1 MMSWVWNL
9 KLWIANLTVFL
20 LKAGEEVLVGGQAV
34 FEGVMMRSP
43 KSYSIAVRKPDGTI
57 VVKKDYLPRPSDR
70 RALWGYPLLR
80 GIATL
85 GQAFTLGVRALRFS
99 TDQVLSG
106 LAGKENPPTNA
117 KAAPRKLAPR
127 EVSTGMMAMNI
138 VVALTVFVL
147 LFKLLPL
154 VLTTWLQNHFIA
166 IKDPLLF
173 SLVDGVI
180 RLGIFVLYIVLVSQ
194 IRDIR
199 RIFEYHGAEHKVVFT
214 YEAQEGLTVDNA
226 RKHSTFH
233 PRCGTS
239 FLMVVMLISALVY
252 AFIPFESLAMRLL
265 SRIILIPV
273 IAGISYEIIRFAALR
288 KVTVLQWIT
297 LPGLWLQRVTTKQP
311 DDGQLEIAIRAL
323 DEALVLEN
331 AAVPQPVA
339 V

>member
-1 MMSWVWNL
+1 MLSSWAWNL

-57 VVKKDYLPRPSDR
+57 VVKKDYLPRPADR
-70 RALWGYPLLR
+70 RALWGYPLIR

-99 TDQVLSG
+99 TDQVLSS
-106 LAGKENPPTNA
+106 LPGKENSS
-117 KAAPRKLAPR
+117 KAPKAPR

-154 VLTTWLQNHFIA
+154 VLATWLQGHFTA
-166 IKDPLLF
+166 VKDPLLF

-180 RLGIFVLYIVLVSQ
+180 RLGIFILYIVLVSQ

-226 RKHSTFH
+226 RRHSTFH

-252 AFIPFESLAMRLL
+252 AFIPFESLAMRLV

-288 KVTVLQWIT
+288 KIKVLEWIT

-311 DDGQLEIAIRAL
+311 DDSQLEIAIRAL
-323 DEALVLEN
+323 DETLVLEN
-331 AAVPQPVA
+331 AGVPQPVA

>member
-1 MMSWVWNL
+1 MTSSWIWNL

-106 LAGKENPPTNA
+106 LAA
-117 KAAPRKLAPR
+117 KDSSKGSTAAPR
-127 EVSTGMMAMNI
+127 EISTGMMAMNI
-138 VVALTVFVL
+138 VVALSVFVL
-147 LFKLLPL
+147 LFKFLPL
-154 VLTTWLQNHFIA
+154 VLATWLQNYFSA
-166 IKDPLLF
+166 MQGSLVF

-180 RLGIFVLYIVLVSQ
+180 RLGIFILYIVLVSQ

-214 YEAQEGLTVDNA
+214 YEAQEDLTVDNA

-239 FLMVVMLISALVY
+239 FLMVVMLISAVVY
-252 AFIPFESLAMRLL
+252 AFIPFESLAMKLL

-288 KVTVLQWIT
+288 KITVLEWIT

-311 DDGQLEIAIRAL
+311 DSAQLEIAIRAL
-323 DEALVLEN
+323 NEALVLEN
-331 AAVPQPVA
+331 AAAPQPVA

>member
-1 MMSWVWNL
+1 MMSSWMWNA

-57 VVKKDYLPRPSDR
+57 VVKKDYLPRPADR

-99 TDQVLSG
+99 TDQVLSS
-106 LAGKENPPTNA
+106 LAGKENSSNRP
-117 KAAPRKLAPR
+117 APR

-154 VLTTWLQNHFIA
+154 VLATWLQNHFSA
-166 IKDPLLF
+166 IRDPLLF

-180 RLGIFVLYIVLVSQ
+180 RLGIFILYIVLVSQ

-288 KVTVLQWIT
+288 KITVLEWIT

-331 AAVPQPVA
+331 AGVRQPVA

>member
-1 MMSWVWNL
+1 MMDSWAWTL

-57 VVKKDYLPRPSDR
+57 VVKKDYLPRPADR

-106 LAGKENPPTNA
+106 LATKDSSKGS
-117 KAAPRKLAPR
+117 AAAPR

-138 VVALTVFVL
+138 IVALSVFVL
-147 LFKLLPL
+147 LFKFLPL
-154 VLTTWLQNHFIA
+154 VLATWLQDYFSVMQGA
-166 IKDPLLF
+166 LAF

-180 RLGIFVLYIVLVSQ
+180 RLGIFILYIVLVSQ

-214 YEAQEGLTVDNA
+214 YEAQENLTVENA

-239 FLMVVMLISALVY
+239 FLMVVMLISAVVY
-252 AFIPFESLAMRLL
+252 AFIPFESLAMKLL
-265 SRIILIPV
+265 SRVILIPV

-288 KVTVLQWIT
+288 KITVLEWIT

-311 DDGQLEIAIRAL
+311 DSAQLEIAIRAL

-331 AAVPQPVA
+331 AAVTQPVA

>member
-1 MMSWVWNL
+1 MIWNL

-106 LAGKENPPTNA
+106 LAA
-117 KAAPRKLAPR
+117 KDSSKGSAAASR
-127 EVSTGMMAMNI
+127 EVSSGMMAMNI
-138 VVALTVFVL
+138 IVALSVFVL
-147 LFKLLPL
+147 LFKFLPL
-154 VLTTWLQNHFIA
+154 VLATWLQDYFSA
-166 IKDPLLF
+166 IRGPLAF

-180 RLGIFVLYIVLVSQ
+180 RLGIFILYIVLVSQ

-214 YEAQEGLTVDNA
+214 YEAQEDLTVDNA

-239 FLMVVMLISALVY
+239 FLMVVMLISAVVY
-252 AFIPFESLAMRLL
+252 AFIPFESLAMKLL
-265 SRIILIPV
+265 SRVILIPV

-288 KVTVLQWIT
+288 KIAVLEWIT

-311 DDGQLEIAIRAL
+311 DSAQLEIAIRAL

-331 AAVPQPVA
+331 AAAPQPVA

>member
-1 MMSWVWNL
+1 MMTSWMWSL
-9 KLWIANLTVFL
+9 KLWIASLTVFL

-70 RALWGYPLLR
+70 RALWGYPLIR

-106 LAGKENPPTNA
+106 LAGKENSPKSTNA
-117 KAAPRKLAPR
+117 APR

-154 VLTTWLQNHFIA
+154 VLATWLQNHFAA

-180 RLGIFVLYIVLVSQ
+180 RLAIFILYIVLVSQ

-214 YEAQEGLTVDNA
+214 YEAQEGLTVSNA

-239 FLMVVMLISALVY
+239 FLLVVMVISMIVYALVPVNT
-252 AFIPFESLAMRLL
+252 FGMRLL
-265 SRIILIPV
+265 ARVVLLPV
-273 IAGISYEIIRFAALR
+273 IAGLSYELIRFAAKRRGSFMALL
-288 KVTVLQWIT
+288 TA
-297 LPGLWLQRVTTKQP
+297 PGLWLQRVTTQP
-311 DDGQLEIAIRAL
+311 PSDDQAAVAIAAL
-323 DEALVLEN
+323 DHAMLLEAKQGGELVI
-331 AAVPQPVA
+331 A
-339 V
+339 

>member
-1 MMSWVWNL
+1 MMSSWVWNL

-57 VVKKDYLPRPSDR
+57 VVKKDYLPRPADR

-99 TDQVLSG
+99 TDQVLSSRDG
-106 LAGKENPPTNA
+106 NDNSAKGSEEAPGK
-117 KAAPRKLAPR
+117 
-127 EVSTGMMAMNI
+127 VSTGMMAMNV
-138 VVALTVFVL
+138 VVALSVFVL

-154 VLTTWLQNHFIA
+154 VLATWLQNHFTLIQ
-166 IKDPLLF
+166 DPLLF

-214 YEAQEGLTVDNA
+214 YEAQESLTVDNA

-239 FLMVVMLISALVY
+239 FLMVVMLISAVVY
-252 AFIPFESLAMRLL
+252 AFIPFESLAMKLL

-273 IAGISYEIIRFAALR
+273 IAGISYEIIRFAALQ
-288 KVTVLQWIT
+288 KTTVLQWIT

-311 DDGQLEIAIRAL
+311 DDAQLEIAIRAL

-331 AAVPQPVA
+331 AVVPQPVA
-339 V
+339 A

>member
-1 MMSWVWNL
+1 MMNCWIWNF

-43 KSYSIAVRKPDGTI
+43 KSYSVAVRKPDGTI
-57 VVKKDYLPRPSDR
+57 VVKKDYLLRPADR
-70 RALWGYPLLR
+70 KAFWGYPILR

-85 GQAFTLGVRALRFS
+85 AQAFTLGVRALRFS
-99 TDQVLSG
+99 TDQILGSA
-106 LAGKENPPTNA
+106 AGSES
-117 KAAPRKLAPR
+117 KAEGPK
-127 EVSTGMMAMNI
+127 EVSNGMMAMN
-138 VVALTVFVL
+138 VLVALTVYIL
-147 LFKLLPL
+147 LFKLMPL
-154 VLTTWLQNHFIA
+154 VLASWLQNHFA
-166 IKDPLLF
+166 LMRGPLLF
-173 SLVDGVI
+173 SFADGFI
-180 RLGIFVLYIVLVSQ
+180 RLVIFILYIVLVSQ

-239 FLMVVMLISALVY
+239 FLMVVMLISAVVY
-252 AFIPFESLAMRLL
+252 AFIPFQSLTMKLL
-265 SRIILIPV
+265 SRIILIPA
-273 IAGISYEIIRFAALR
+273 IAGVSYEIIRFAALR
-288 KVTVLQWIT
+288 QIMVLEWIT

-311 DDGQLEIAIRAL
+311 DDAQLEIALRAL
-323 DEALVLEN
+323 DETLLLEK

>member
-1 MMSWVWNL
+1 MMSSWVWNL

-20 LKAGEEVLVGGQAV
+20 LKAGEDVLVGGQAV

-57 VVKKDYLPRPSDR
+57 VVKKDYLPRPADR

-99 TDQVLSG
+99 TDQVLSSR
-106 LAGKENPPTNA
+106 AGNENSA
-117 KAAPRKLAPR
+117 KGSEAAPR
-127 EVSTGMMAMNI
+127 EVSSGMMAMNV

-154 VLTTWLQNHFIA
+154 VLASWLQNYFTPIQ
-166 IKDPLLF
+166 DPLLF
-173 SLVDGVI
+173 SLADGVI
-180 RLGIFVLYIVLVSQ
+180 RLGIFILYIVLVSQ

-214 YEAQEGLTVDNA
+214 YEAREGLTVDNA

-239 FLMVVMLISALVY
+239 FLMVVMLISAVVY
-252 AFIPFESLAMRLL
+252 AFIPFQSLAMKLL
-265 SRIILIPV
+265 SRIVLIPV

-288 KVTVLQWIT
+288 KTTVLQWIT

-311 DDGQLEIAIRAL
+311 DDAQLEIAIRAL

-331 AAVPQPVA
+331 AVVPQPVA

>member
-1 MMSWVWNL
+1 MTSSWIWNL

-106 LAGKENPPTNA
+106 LAA
-117 KAAPRKLAPR
+117 KDSSKGSTAAPR
-127 EVSTGMMAMNI
+127 EISTGMMAMNI
-138 VVALTVFVL
+138 VVALSVFVL
-147 LFKLLPL
+147 LFKFLPL
-154 VLTTWLQNHFIA
+154 VLATWLQNYFSA
-166 IKDPLLF
+166 MQGSLVF

-180 RLGIFVLYIVLVSQ
+180 RLGIFILYIVLVSQ

-214 YEAQEGLTVDNA
+214 YEAQEDLTVDNA

-239 FLMVVMLISALVY
+239 FLMVVMLISAVVY
-252 AFIPFESLAMRLL
+252 AFIPFESLAMKLL

-288 KVTVLQWIT
+288 KITVLEWIT

-311 DDGQLEIAIRAL
+311 DSAQLEIAIRAL

-331 AAVPQPVA
+331 AAAPQPVA

>member
-1 MMSWVWNL
+1 MTSSWIWSL

-57 VVKKDYLPRPSDR
+57 VVKKDYLPRPADR

-106 LAGKENPPTNA
+106 LAA
-117 KAAPRKLAPR
+117 KDSSKGSAAAPR
-127 EVSTGMMAMNI
+127 EISTGMMAMNI
-138 VVALTVFVL
+138 VVALSVFVL
-147 LFKLLPL
+147 LFKFLPL
-154 VLTTWLQNHFIA
+154 VLATWLQNYFSA
-166 IKDPLLF
+166 MQGSLVF

-180 RLGIFVLYIVLVSQ
+180 RLGIFILYIVLVSQ

-214 YEAQEGLTVDNA
+214 YEAQEDLTVDNA

-239 FLMVVMLISALVY
+239 FLMVVMLISAVVY
-252 AFIPFESLAMRLL
+252 AFIPFESLAMKLL

-288 KVTVLQWIT
+288 KITVLEWIT

-311 DDGQLEIAIRAL
+311 DSAQLEIAIRAL

-331 AAVPQPVA
+331 AAAPQPVA

>member
-1 MMSWVWNL
+1 MMSSWVWNL

-57 VVKKDYLPRPSDR
+57 VVKKDYLPRPVDR

-99 TDQVLSG
+99 TDQVLSSR
-106 LAGKENPPTNA
+106 AGNENSA
-117 KAAPRKLAPR
+117 KGSEAAPR
-127 EVSTGMMAMNI
+127 EVSTGMMAMNV

-154 VLTTWLQNHFIA
+154 VLATWLQNYFTLVQ
-166 IKDPLLF
+166 DPLLF
-173 SLVDGVI
+173 SLTDGVI
-180 RLGIFVLYIVLVSQ
+180 RLGIFILYIVLVSQ

-239 FLMVVMLISALVY
+239 FLMVVMLISAVVY
-252 AFIPFESLAMRLL
+252 AFIPFQSLAMKLL
-265 SRIILIPV
+265 FRIVLIPV

-288 KVTVLQWIT
+288 KTTVLQWIT
-297 LPGLWLQRVTTKQP
+297 LPGLWLQRVTTKPP
-311 DDGQLEIAIRAL
+311 DDAQLEIAIRAL

-331 AAVPQPVA
+331 AVVPQPVA

>member
-1 MMSWVWNL
+1 MLNSWAWEL

-70 RALWGYPLLR
+70 RALWGYPLIR

-99 TDQVLSG
+99 TDQVLSS
-106 LAGKENPPTNA
+106 LPGKENSSKGP
-117 KAAPRKLAPR
+117 KAPR

-154 VLTTWLQNHFIA
+154 VLATWLQNHFTA
-166 IKDPLLF
+166 VKDPLLF

-180 RLGIFVLYIVLVSQ
+180 RLGIFILYIVLVSQ

-214 YEAQEGLTVDNA
+214 FEAQERLTVDNA
-226 RKHSTFH
+226 RRHSTFH

-288 KVTVLQWIT
+288 KIKVLEWIT

-331 AAVPQPVA
+331 AGVPQPVA

>member
-1 MMSWVWNL
+1 MTSSWVWNI

-57 VVKKDYLPRPSDR
+57 VVKKDYLPRPADR
-70 RALWGYPLLR
+70 RALWGFPLLR

-99 TDQVLSG
+99 TDEVLNSLPKNENQTKG
-106 LAGKENPPTNA
+106 SNASPKEI
-117 KAAPRKLAPR
+117 
-127 EVSTGMMAMNI
+127 STGMMAMNI
-138 VVALTVFVL
+138 LVALTVFVL

-154 VLTTWLQNHFIA
+154 VLTSWLQIHVSA
-166 IKDPLLF
+166 VQDPLLF
-173 SLVDGVI
+173 SLVDGVL
-180 RLGIFVLYIVLVSQ
+180 RLGIFILYIVLVSQ

-239 FLMVVMLISALVY
+239 FLMVVMLISAVVY
-252 AFIPFESLAMRLL
+252 ALIPFESLAMKLV

-273 IAGISYEIIRFAALR
+273 IAGISYETIRFAALR
-288 KVTVLQWIT
+288 KIKVLEWIT

-311 DDGQLEIAIRAL
+311 DDSQLEIAIRAL
-323 DEALVLEN
+323 DETLGLEN
-331 AAVPQPVA
+331 AAMPQPLA

>member
-1 MMSWVWNL
+1 MMTSWAWNL

-20 LKAGEEVLVGGQAV
+20 LKAGEDVLVGGQAV

-70 RALWGYPLLR
+70 RAVWRYPLLR

-99 TDQVLSG
+99 TDQVLNG
-106 LAGKENPPTNA
+106 VAEKENSAQGSKTA
-117 KAAPRKLAPR
+117 SR
-127 EVSTGMMAMNI
+127 EISTGMMAMNI
-138 VVALTVFVL
+138 VVALSMFVL

-154 VLTTWLQNHFIA
+154 VLATWLQNHFPA

-180 RLGIFVLYIVLVSQ
+180 RLAIFILYIVLVSQ

-214 YEAQEGLTVDNA
+214 YEAQEGLTVNNA
-226 RKHSTFH
+226 RKYSTFH

-239 FLMVVMLISALVY
+239 FLMVVMLMSALVY

-288 KVTVLQWIT
+288 KIAVLEWIT

-311 DDGQLEIAIRAL
+311 DDAQLEIAIRAL
-323 DEALVLEN
+323 DEALILEN
-331 AAVPQPVA
+331 AGMPQPVA

>member
-1 MMSWVWNL
+1 MVTCWTWNL

-20 LKAGEEVLVGGQAV
+20 LKAGEDVLVGGQAV

-70 RALWGYPLLR
+70 RAVWRYPLLR

-99 TDQVLSG
+99 TDQVLNG
-106 LAGKENPPTNA
+106 LAGKENSTKGS
-117 KAAPRKLAPR
+117 KAASR
-127 EVSTGMMAMNI
+127 EISTGMMAMNI
-138 VVALTVFVL
+138 VVALSMFVL

-154 VLTTWLQNHFIA
+154 VLATWLQNHFA
-166 IKDPLLF
+166 AVKDPLVF
-173 SLVDGVI
+173 SLVDGII
-180 RLGIFVLYIVLVSQ
+180 RLGIFILYIVLVSQ

-214 YEAQEGLTVDNA
+214 YEAQEGLTVNNA

-239 FLMVVMLISALVY
+239 FLMVVMLMSALVY

-265 SRIILIPV
+265 SRIILIPL
-273 IAGISYEIIRFAALR
+273 IAGISYEIIRFAAVR
-288 KVTVLQWIT
+288 KITVLEWIT
-297 LPGLWLQRVTTKQP
+297 LPGLWLQRITTKQP
-311 DDGQLEIAIRAL
+311 DDAQLEIAIRAL
-323 DEALVLEN
+323 DEALILEN
-331 AAVPQPVA
+331 AGVPQPVA

>member
-1 MMSWVWNL
+1 MMTSWIWSV
-9 KLWIANLTVFL
+9 KLWIASLTVFL

-57 VVKKDYLPRPSDR
+57 VVKKDYLPRPADR
-70 RALWGYPLLR
+70 RALWGYPLIR
-80 GIATL
+80 GVATL

-99 TDQVLSG
+99 TDQVLSN
-106 LAGKENPPTNA
+106 LAGKENSKTA
-117 KAAPRKLAPR
+117 QTAPR

-154 VLTTWLQNHFIA
+154 VLATWLQNHFIA
-166 IKDPLLF
+166 LKDPLLF

-180 RLGIFVLYIVLVSQ
+180 RLGIFILYIVLVSQ

-265 SRIILIPV
+265 SRIVLIPV

-288 KVTVLQWIT
+288 KITVLEWIT
-297 LPGLWLQRVTTKQP
+297 LPGLWLQRITTKQP

-331 AAVPQPVA
+331 AGVPQPVA

>member
-1 MMSWVWNL
+1 MMTSWMWSL

-70 RALWGYPLLR
+70 RALWGYPLIR

-106 LAGKENPPTNA
+106 LAGKENSSKGTNA
-117 KAAPRKLAPR
+117 APR

-154 VLTTWLQNHFIA
+154 VLATWLQNYFSA

-180 RLGIFVLYIVLVSQ
+180 RLGIFILYIVLVSQ

-288 KVTVLQWIT
+288 KITVLEWIT

-331 AAVPQPVA
+331 ARGPQSVA

>member
-1 MMSWVWNL
+1 MTSSWIWNL

-106 LAGKENPPTNA
+106 LAA
-117 KAAPRKLAPR
+117 KDSSKGSTAAPR

-138 VVALTVFVL
+138 VVALSVFVL
-147 LFKLLPL
+147 LFKFLPL
-154 VLTTWLQNHFIA
+154 VLATWLQDYFSA
-166 IKDPLLF
+166 MQGPLVF

-180 RLGIFVLYIVLVSQ
+180 RLGIFILYIVLVSQ

-214 YEAQEGLTVDNA
+214 YEAQEDLTVDNA

-239 FLMVVMLISALVY
+239 FLMVVMLISAVVY
-252 AFIPFESLAMRLL
+252 AFIPFESLAMKLL

-288 KVTVLQWIT
+288 KITVLEWIT

-311 DDGQLEIAIRAL
+311 DSAQLEIAIRAL

-331 AAVPQPVA
+331 AAAPQPVA